1 MKRIWFKFPFWISL
15 TVGGLFT
22 LSILQGTLAGA
33 QQLTPGPTDVF
44 ITVTYTEQINV
55 RSGPSTVL
63 YDIIGNM
70 QPGET
75 ASALGVSPGRDWV
88 KIVFPS
94 GPGGTGWVHTSLI
107 SVSSGDLQ
115 VLEPPPTST
124 PLITPTIDPTL
135 MAAFIREP
143 TSTRLPT
150 FTPPPPLTVPAFT
163 DAPNVTQA
171 PDFPLGAI
179 ALALGIPGLAGF
191 ILSAFFRRR

>member
-1 MKRIWFKFPFWISL
+1 MGVFFAASIFRGSL
-15 TVGGLFT
+15 VL
-22 LSILQGTLAGA
+22 A

-75 ASALGVSPGRDWV
+75 APALGVSPGRDWV
-88 KIVFPS
+88 KIVFPA

-107 SVSSGDLQ
+107 SISSGNLQ

-124 PLITPTIDPTL
+124 PLTTPTIDPTL
-135 MAAFIREP
+135 MAAFILEP

-150 FTPPPPLTVPAFT
+150 FTPPPPLTIPAFT
-163 DAPNVTQA
+163 EA
-171 PDFPLGAI
+171 PDGSQASNYPLGAI

-191 ILSAFFRRR
+191 IFSSRIRRR

>member
-1 MKRIWFKFPFWISL
+1 MKRNWFKLPFWASL
-15 TVGGLFT
+15 LMGIVTAFSVFR
-22 LSILQGTLAGA
+22 GTLVLA
-33 QQLTPGPTDVF
+33 QQLTPAPTDVF
-44 ITVTYTEQINV
+44 ITVTYSEQINV
-55 RSGPSTVL
+55 RSGPSTIL

-88 KIVFPS
+88 KIAFPA

-107 SVSSGDLQ
+107 SISSGNLQ

-135 MAAFIREP
+135 MAAFNLQP

-150 FTPPPPLTVPAFT
+150 FTPPPPLVIPSFT
-163 DAPNVTQA
+163 ETPEKNQAPNY
-171 PDFPLGAI
+171 PMGAI

-191 ILSAFFRRR
+191 LLSSFFRRR